1 MSKKL
6 YIKTYGCQ
14 MNEYDS
20 ARIADSLRESHGLE
34 LINNPKH
41 ADVILLN
48 TCSIRNK
55 AQEKVFSDLGRFK
68 FLKQINSELIIGV
81 GGCVASQER
90 EKILQRAPFVDLIF
104 GPQTIHKLPEMYD
117 QILKDKKPVINVEI
131 NSCHSRIYSR
141 HSRESG
147 NPENHY
153 KVLDSRVHG
162 NDNQLVTAFVTIM
175 EGCNK
180 FCSYCI
186 VPFTRGRET
195 SRPLADV
202 IAEVK
207 ILAEKGVKEVTFLGQ
222 NVNDYEYNLAA
233 LIHETA
239 KINNIERIRFT
250 TSYPSSLS
258 DELINAYATEPKLAG
273 HLHLPV
279 QSGSNEILRAMR
291 RRYTVEEYQEKI
303 NQLRAARPGISI
315 TSDFIIGFPGE
326 TEEDFLATFN
336 LVKEINFDNSFS
348 FIYSPR
354 PGTLAAK
361 MEDNISLKE
370 KKQRL
375 ALLQAQLNGQ
385 KAAYSEQMLGTEQKI
400 LVTGF
405 SKKNSQELTGRTE
418 NNRVVNFAGDKN
430 LIGKI
435 ISVTITEVLPNSLRA
450 IIVL

>member
-1 MSKKL
+1 
-6 YIKTYGCQ
+6 

-34 LINNPKH
+34 LTNNPKT
-41 ADVILLN
+41 ADLILLN
-48 TCSIRNK
+48 TCSIRKK
-55 AQEKVFSDLGRFK
+55 AQEKAFSDLGRFK
-68 FLKQINSELIIGV
+68 FLKQNNPGLIIGV

-117 QILKDKKPVINVEI
+117 QILKNKKPVINVV
-131 NSCHSRIYSR
+131 NSCGC
-141 HSRESG
+141 G
-147 NPENHY
+147 NLEKFSHLPEP
-153 KVLDSRVHG
+153 SI
-162 NDNQLVTAFVTIM
+162 QSPTAFVAIM
-175 EGCNK
+175 EGCDK

-195 SRPLADV
+195 SRPMADV

-207 ILAEKGVKEVTFLGQ
+207 ILAEKGVKEITFLGQ
-222 NVNDYEYNLAA
+222 NVNDYKYNLAA

-239 KINNIERIRFT
+239 KINNIARIRFT

-258 DELINAYATEPKLAG
+258 DELINAYAIEPKLAD

-279 QSGSNEILRAMR
+279 QSGSNKILRAMR
-291 RRYTVEEYQEKI
+291 RRYTVEEYKGKI
-303 NQLRAARPGISI
+303 NQIRAVRPNISI
-315 TSDFIIGFPGE
+315 TSDFIVGFPGE
-326 TEEDFLATFN
+326 TEEDFIATLN

-375 ALLQAQLNGQ
+375 AILQAQLNMQ

-405 SKKNSQELTGRTE
+405 SKKNSQELTSRTE
-418 NNRVVNFAGDKN
+418 NNRVVNFAGVKN

-435 ISVTITEVLPNSLRA
+435 INVTITEVLPNSLRA